1 MSLVLERTLLADA
14 ACDRLASEYE
24 PLSERLSDEF
34 QEVSVTPNEVAVKCV
49 LRVMLVAA
57 VLVSR
62 RCTAESL
69 DLPVVGR
76 NCAGG
81 GMVGS
86 PEASVGRGAQ
96 YSARRSAEK
105 ANS

>member
-14 ACDRLASEYE
+14 ACDRLASDNE

-34 QEVSVTPNEVAVKCV
+34 HEVPVIAAEVVVRCV

-62 RCTAESL
+62 LCNSESL
-69 DLPVVGR
+69 DLPDGR
-76 NCAGG
+76 RNSAGG
-81 GMVGS
+81 GTVGS
-86 PEASVGRGAQ
+86 SEGDIGVGA
-96 YSARRSAEK
+96 
-105 ANS
+105 